1 MGREINKICKSFL
14 GNMNLNQE
22 QQLAMTRMIK
32 KLALEKKK
40 FDGFVLNSSYL
51 IIKNKKFCI

>member
-1 MGREINKICKSFL
+1 
-14 GNMNLNQE
+14 MNLNQE

-40 FDGFVLNSSYL
+40 FDGFLKIL
-51 IIKNKKFCI
+51 HCLFIKK